1 MRNNVYA
8 SKLNDTFKIA
18 TIHFT
23 YNKNEKIFTF
33 DNYVENTAG
42 NRMKKTRPNLVMMK
56 ELETQKHVCKIPSRV
71 KELFLVKES

>member
-23 YNKNEKIFTF
+23 YNKNENRFTF
-33 DNYVENTAG
+33 DNYVENTTG
-42 NRMKKTRPNLVMMK
+42 NRMKKTRSNVVMMK
-56 ELETQKHVCKIPSRV
+56 ELEIQKHVCKIPSRV
-71 KELFLVKES
+71 KELFLVEES